1 MELLR
6 SWLNDELRL
15 SRPVRSFETDFRN
28 GLLLGEILHRHGLLD
43 DLSAMSK
50 GDGPHAMIKNFNT
63 LQPALRKL
71 NITLDSRV
79 ANQIMVEKP
88 GVATNVVYQLKL
100 ALDNATKAISTNLPT
115 RRDRVDLSQT
125 TLSTSRQL
133 RAPHEEMRQRTFDQQ
148 LRMQATDPR
157 ELNMSHH
164 LSKYTEAMYDMTR
177 RALDEQQRE
186 SAAERELRASRMNHQ
201 RERLRES
208 RSFMAEWTAE
218 SAARHRQTMRAKRAG
233 EAEQLKWELTARE
246 RRARLERAATQQ
258 HANELS
264 AGLDQFE
271 RTLRQLGAGGGAG
284 GDDDEPAGDDD
295 AAEIEAAAARM
306 AANPTAH
313 EHFMHLQTR
322 LPDAESM
329 AADVDEYLDQLRTRK
344 AEEAVSRKEREV
356 RRRRILIEQAQAQ
369 EALDAKRR
377 EEALLEKLGRQSAE
391 EQRIAERLWRVRQ
404 EADVMRDNRQ
414 LRQDEIEARRTQD
427 MAERV
432 ARNKARA
439 AARLIEY
446 KAALARERRRFD
458 DAEVARAA
466 VRRERRVVECRRVA
480 DELVAMAF
488 RAHAYTG
495 DAGRLLPARVWR
507 EMCTLFAAG
516 VPLDALSGAGT
527 TRAAEPDGA
536 LAGSTDVP
544 LVPRAPAD
552 GTGDDEHRPS
562 ELLNEVDISH
572 YLAGTGDWAADALAD
587 VAASLPPPDPSM
599 PPPPPPSTAA
609 EKAAAAAA
617 AAGPAHVLM
626 LGVAELAPRPEE
638 VGSAIAGQAI
648 YTILDAASPPPPPPP
663 PPLLPEA
670 KLRIALVGRPFAG
683 KSTTALA
690 IADELNLELLLPV
703 ELVHGA
709 IVEHRAAEAA
719 RANAGSGALAADTAT
734 ADDLADARAR
744 EGTQSL
750 GKAGADALDAGKPVP
765 DDVVAA
771 LVVRAVGAI
780 DEGRRGFLIDGFPT
794 TPAQLAALEKGL
806 TGYEPV
812 VDIKKKP
819 PQSRL
824 VPPPASASA
833 PPPARKP
840 GLDAL
845 VRLDITDE
853 LARRRALGRRV
864 DPLSGAV
871 FHLEFQPPADD
882 DDLQQR
888 LVPLGTDANVEAQL
902 VPLLQANKD
911 VEGAL
916 EAWGTTLGI
925 LRKVDAARTPD
936 ETAAAVRSLVVEIQA
951 AKDRDAA
958 RASARAAEAA
968 DADVDVDVDAG
979 APPAGLAGEEPA
991 SAAGE
996 HGGQLVA
1003 ADGASG
1009 APVIPLPPVPLD
1021 RPVAEALLEQWR
1033 TMEAAYLRTVKARFH
1048 LLREAEWAVL
1058 QHATSQARAY
1068 AERLAQPDN
1077 RQALVSAAQESFNAL
1092 ELELRADDDGKAEL
1106 HVQADDLQD
1115 ALWAAVD
1122 AKREACELELH
1133 TMALSGFAQHS
1144 ALHLL
1149 NATLALVQ
1157 AEADRAVASL
1167 ACINQYF
1174 AARTG
1179 TWKPPPL
1186 SLPAVEIEPVSTVG
1200 VKLSLPKYAGLDPVA
1215 AHTAGRDAKG
1225 KGGGA
1230 AKKPPAGAKGA
1241 AAPPPRE
1248 LPTPMTGELPHEL
1261 LLQRTRVALALADAI
1276 DAAATA
1282 EDEAAAAAEVAD
1294 RANADLPPAKAEHAA
1309 AVRAQHAELRAFW
1322 RAEAAKLRRRVRSL
1336 CVYGAGALAGAKAD
1350 LEHLYSKLDG
1360 WLGARVRAELEAVG
1374 SLIRLMRA
1382 AIEAEVP
1389 LSHALELADGAA
1401 LVVDETLLH
1410 VAPRP
1415 PPPVPPPRERLHELR
1430 LTVAQVA
1437 ALGERFKAETRA
1449 PTLPLRAAIDVLLRA
1464 ASAGELPPLWRR
1476 FERTVLHE
1484 ACRLFTSGHAQQ
1496 VSWHALLCALAR
1508 MPAPTPAQLAEAA
1521 EALDRLALPGEK
1533 GGVALAGWEGVS
1545 LWFGARAARAAM
1557 DSAESHDGVAAAD
1570 GDGAIA
1576 AVVPHGAAEFD
1587 VEAALK
1593 AALFHAFATRLPGVE
1608 PVLNHRRFLLCAC
1621 DSIPKAF
1628 AVTAYAHSGA
1638 VTAEELHAL
1647 LHRDLIPLP
1656 SQPVAELGAHAD
1668 PFSMAVIHRLFA
1680 ELNCDV
1686 SKDRVPYLMVANH
1699 PLGARVLSA
1708 CELYR
1713 LNDVYGVLETKLAD
1727 AGDALDI

>member
-177 RALDEQQRE
+177 RALDEQQRVRAAPRPYRASGARARRRAEGGRKQRVRVAPRPCRAPLSPRCAVCARARASARAQE

-1174 AARTG
+1174 AARTVRASCAARRAPRCARELRPAAQLCSPAAGRRSHHVTPSTHRFTALASLLRRARRCAQG

-1360 WLGARVRAELEAVG
+1360 WLGARVRAELEV
-1374 SLIRLMRA
+1374 RA
-1382 AIEAEVP
+1382 MCPARRPGLGPLPSIERRA
-1389 LSHALELADGAA
+1389 
-1401 LVVDETLLH
+1401 
-1410 VAPRP
+1410 
-1415 PPPVPPPRERLHELR
+1415 
-1430 LTVAQVA
+1430 
-1437 ALGERFKAETRA
+1437 RA
-1449 PTLPLRAAIDVLLRA
+1449 PCHRRSRCCAPARSLAPTCSARLRAA
-1464 ASAGELPPLWRR
+1464 G
-1476 FERTVLHE
+1476 
-1484 ACRLFTSGHAQQ
+1484 C
-1496 VSWHALLCALAR
+1496 
-1508 MPAPTPAQLAEAA
+1508 
-1521 EALDRLALPGEK
+1521 
-1533 GGVALAGWEGVS
+1533 
-1545 LWFGARAARAAM
+1545 
-1557 DSAESHDGVAAAD
+1557 
-1570 GDGAIA
+1570 
-1576 AVVPHGAAEFD
+1576 VP
-1587 VEAALK
+1587 
-1593 AALFHAFATRLPGVE
+1593 
-1608 PVLNHRRFLLCAC
+1608 
-1621 DSIPKAF
+1621 
-1628 AVTAYAHSGA
+1628 
-1638 VTAEELHAL
+1638 
-1647 LHRDLIPLP
+1647 
-1656 SQPVAELGAHAD
+1656 
-1668 PFSMAVIHRLFA
+1668 
-1680 ELNCDV
+1680 
-1686 SKDRVPYLMVANH
+1686 
-1699 PLGARVLSA
+1699 
-1708 CELYR
+1708 
-1713 LNDVYGVLETKLAD
+1713 
-1727 AGDALDI
+1727 